1 MWLLPGSE
9 TVPYHVAWATF
20 ALCYGLEPWRPVVT
34 ATGLVLYTVVS
45 GAILVDRVVE
55 GTIDWQE
62 TAEIPLMSLLIALMV
77 WHVQR
82 RQRLLSEVT
91 RLADRE
97 RAGARARELLTQR
110 TSHEMR
116 SPLTIASG
124 YLEVL
129 MARHHDAET
138 TDDLSVIHEE
148 LARLNRACDRL
159 VRSLRVE
166 QPLAVTA
173 VDVDALV
180 AETVHRWTPVAD
192 RSWLVAARAGVVDG
206 SAERLRACLDTLVEN
221 AIRYTS
227 CGGTIE
233 VYARR
238 ESDQLVV
245 GVADSGPGFSD
256 QFIEAVT
263 DAHSLDVVDGARDD
277 LSQTGLGIGLVVDV
291 ARLRGGQVVV
301 GRSAHGGAD
310 IALRVPVH
318 PPQSTP
324 WSPGLERRVVPR
336 GLVTS

>member
-1 MWLLPGSE
+1 
-9 TVPYHVAWATF
+9 
-20 ALCYGLEPWRPVVT
+20 
-34 ATGLVLYTVVS
+34 
-45 GAILVDRVVE
+45 
-55 GTIDWQE
+55 
-62 TAEIPLMSLLIALMV
+62 
-77 WHVQR
+77 
-82 RQRLLSEVT
+82 
-91 RLADRE
+91 
-97 RAGARARELLTQR
+97 
-110 TSHEMR
+110 MR

-159 VRSLRVE
+159 IRSLRVE